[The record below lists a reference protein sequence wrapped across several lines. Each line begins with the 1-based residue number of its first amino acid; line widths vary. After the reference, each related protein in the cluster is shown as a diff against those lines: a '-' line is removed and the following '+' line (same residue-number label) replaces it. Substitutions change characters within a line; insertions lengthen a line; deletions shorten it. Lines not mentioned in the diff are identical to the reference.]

1 MYCEKCGN
9 ELKGTNFC
17 TACGHKAVDSG
28 ESFVNSET
36 VSEPIYANDMVNY
49 ENVIQNLSVGWYVV
63 VN

>member
-36 VSEPIYANDMVNY
+36 VSEPIYANDMVNLKMLFK
-49 ENVIQNLSVGWYVV
+49 ICLWDGMWS
-63 VN
+63 